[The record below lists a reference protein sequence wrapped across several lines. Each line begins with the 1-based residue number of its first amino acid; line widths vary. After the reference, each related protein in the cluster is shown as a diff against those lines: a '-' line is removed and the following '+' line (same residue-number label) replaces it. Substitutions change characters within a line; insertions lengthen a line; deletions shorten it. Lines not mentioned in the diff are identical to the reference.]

1 MTTNRKARGMSPA
14 ELADYAL
21 NRKPLFILDVRNA
34 SDYDNWKVEGAAV
47 TSVNVP
53 YFELL
58 DGVETALQAIP
69 QGEPVLV
76 VCAKEGSSIFV
87 AEQLAEAGVEAAYLQ
102 GGMKAWSE
110 HLQPVKAGDL
120 SGGGELYQFV
130 RPGKGCLSYMIISGG
145 EAAVIDPMRMSDAYV
160 RFAAERGAVIRHT
173 MDTHLHADHISG
185 GRRLAEA
192 TGATYHLPPKDAQ
205 DVTFGYTPLEGG
217 TSIPVGADKIG
228 VEAVYSPG
236 HTIGST
242 SFVVDGQYLLTGDI
256 LFVESIGRPDLA
268 GSAVDWAGDLRATLY
283 ERYRALPGEL
293 TVLPA
298 HYGSVSELGEG
309 GLVSASLARLYRDN
323 AGLRMTDEGEF
334 RKAVTTD
341 LPQQPNAYVEI
352 RETNMGK
359 LLPSDDEQREME
371 IGPNRCAIHEN

>member
-1 MTTNRKARGMSPA
+1 MSPA